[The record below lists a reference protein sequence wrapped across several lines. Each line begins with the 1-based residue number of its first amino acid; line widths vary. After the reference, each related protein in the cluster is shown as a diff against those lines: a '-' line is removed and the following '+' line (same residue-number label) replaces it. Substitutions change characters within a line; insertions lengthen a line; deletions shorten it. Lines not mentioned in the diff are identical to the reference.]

1 MEYFSTVS
9 AICRASMKSPSNALI
24 NHIKKLIKA
33 LEKDNQIEQANILK
47 EIIESQSIETELK
60 PSRVTISKLALSG
73 ELLSPNV
80 KPPVDKES
88 GNYLADIIFFSND
101 NQYDKPTFEEGLEK
115 SISYLLEEWRNVD
128 DLQRN
133 GISPAYSVMLFGL
146 PGTGKTHL
154 ATYLASQQEL
164 PLVVAKLDGL
174 LSSFLGTT
182 ARNIANLFNFVNR
195 YKCILLLD
203 EFDAIAKLRDDPNEL
218 GELKRV
224 VNTLLQCLDERSK
237 IGYTIAITNHE
248 SLLDPAIWRRF
259 DLRIEVPKPSL
270 VVRKQILINLTSNSM
285 ALSDLQLNFLAA
297 MSDNY
302 SGSDLSKLIG
312 FLNRKRVITKNN
324 FDFISAIKEFVNLNA
339 NLTNSDI
346 VKNLTADEENL
357 VKFLKYDDLFQ
368 LTQIEIAELLN
379 TKQPSISRILKK

>member
-9 AICRASMKSPSNALI
+9 AICRSSMKSPSNALI

-33 LEKDNQIEQANILK
+33 LEKDNHIEQANILK
-47 EIIESQSIETELK
+47 EIIDNHSIETELK
-60 PSRVTISKLALSG
+60 PSRVTLSKLALSG
-73 ELLSPNV
+73 EVLSPNV

-88 GNYLADIIFFSND
+88 GNYLADIIFFSN
-101 NQYDKPTFEEGLEK
+101 NQYVKPTFEKNLEK
-115 SISYLLEEWRNVD
+115 SICYLQEEWRNAD
-128 DLQRN
+128 DLQKN
-133 GISPAYSVMLFGL
+133 GINPAYSVMLFGL

-224 VNTLLQCLDERSK
+224 VNTLLQCLDERGK

-259 DLRIEVPKPSL
+259 DLRIEVPQPSL
-270 VVRKQILINLTSNSM
+270 IVRKQILTNLTNSSI
-285 ALSDLQLNFLAA
+285 ALSNLQLNFLAT
-297 MSDNY
+297 MTDNY

-312 FLNRKRVITKNN
+312 FLNRKRIITKNN
-324 FDFISAIKEFVNLNA
+324 FDFIDAIKEFINLNA
-339 NLTNSDI
+339 NLTNSEI
-346 VKNLTADEENL
+346 VKNLNLDEEHL
-357 VKFLKYDDLFQ
+357 VKFLKHDSLFQ

-379 TKQPSISRILKK
+379 TKQPNISRLLKK

>member
-9 AICRASMKSPSNALI
+9 AICRSSMKSPSNALI

-33 LEKDNQIEQANILK
+33 LEKDNHMEQANILK
-47 EIIESQSIETELK
+47 EIIDNHSIETELK
-60 PSRVTISKLALSG
+60 PSRVTLSKLALSG
-73 ELLSPNV
+73 EILSPNV

-88 GNYLADIIFFSND
+88 GSYLADIIFFQN
-101 NQYDKPTFEEGLEK
+101 NQYDKPTFEENLEK
-115 SISYLLEEWRNVD
+115 SISYLQEEWRNAD
-128 DLQRN
+128 DLQKN

-270 VVRKQILINLTSNSM
+270 NVRKQILVNLTNNTT
-285 ALSDLQLNFLAA
+285 ALSYLQLNFLAS
-297 MSDNY
+297 MTDNY

-312 FLNRKRVITKNN
+312 FINRKRVITKNN
-324 FDFISAIKEFVNLNA
+324 FDFINAIKEFINLNA
-339 NLTNSDI
+339 NLTNIEI
-346 VKNLTADEENL
+346 VKNLNSDEEHL
-357 VKFLKYDDLFQ
+357 VKFLKHSTVFQ

-379 TKQPSISRILKK
+379 TKQPNISRLLKK

>member
-9 AICRASMKSPSNALI
+9 AICRSSMKSPSNALI
-24 NHIKKLIKA
+24 NHIKKLIRA
-33 LEKDNQIEQANILK
+33 LEKDNQTEQANILK

-60 PSRVTISKLALSG
+60 PSRVTLSKLALSG
-73 ELLSPNV
+73 EGLSPNV

-88 GNYLADIIFFSND
+88 GNYLADIVFFSNSD
-101 NQYDKPTFEEGLEK
+101 KYEKPTFEDNLEK
-115 SISYLLEEWRNVD
+115 SINYLLDEWRNAD
-128 DLQRN
+128 DLQKN

-154 ATYLASQQEL
+154 ATYLASQLQL

-237 IGYTIAITNHE
+237 LGYTIAITNHE

-270 VVRKQILINLTSNSM
+270 IVRKQILVNLTNSSTI
-285 ALSDLQLNFLAA
+285 LSDLQLNFLAA
-297 MSDNY
+297 MTDNY
-302 SGSDLSKLIG
+302 SGSDLTKLIG
-312 FLNRKRVITKNN
+312 FLNRKRIITKNN
-324 FDFISAIKEFVNLNA
+324 FDFINTIKEFINLNA
-339 NLTNSDI
+339 NLTNSEI
-346 VKNLTADEENL
+346 VKNLTSDEEHL
-357 VKFLKYDDLFQ
+357 VKYLKYNDLFQ

-379 TKQPSISRILKK
+379 TKQPAISRLLKK

>member
-60 PSRVTISKLALSG
+60 PSRVTLSRLALSG
-73 ELLSPNV
+73 EVLTPNV

-88 GNYLADIIFFSND
+88 GNYLADIIFFPND
-101 NQYDKPTFEEGLEK
+101 GHYAKPIFEEGLEK
-115 SISYLLEEWRNVD
+115 SISYLLEEWKHSE
-128 DLQRN
+128 DLQKN
-133 GISPAYSVMLFGL
+133 GLNPAYSVMLFGL

-203 EFDAIAKLRDDPNEL
+203 EFDAIAKLRNDPNEL

-237 IGYTIAITNHE
+237 TGYTIAITNHE

-270 VVRKQILINLTSNSM
+270 IVRRQILKNLMNKSNT
-285 ALSDLQLNFLAA
+285 LTDLQLTFLSI
-297 MSDNY
+297 MTENY

-312 FLNRKRVITKNN
+312 FLNRKKIITKDN
-324 FDFISAIKEFVNLNA
+324 FDFISTVKEFINLNA
-339 NLTNSDI
+339 NLTNYEI
-346 VKNLTADEENL
+346 VKSLTSDEESL
-357 VKFLKYDDLFQ
+357 VKFLKYDNLFK

-379 TKQPSISRILKK
+379 TKQPAISRLLKK